1 MNWGTLRQLKV
12 GRAHTDK
19 TAPLLVPLLFWI
31 TGVLGIL
38 MGLWRLT
45 TVGALLLR
53 GFTGAGGVL
62 EAVHSFTLAG
72 FTMLMMG
79 ALYQLVPVL
88 LNVTPVPTNR
98 VFVQWGV
105 YTLGLV
111 GFLFGLF
118 TGKSG
123 LLGIGGVGVVLG
135 ILLFI
140 GNVGERLWRRTT
152 FNVTAWFFTSA
163 LAYLLLTVVMG
174 GLLVLRYTTG
184 HPSFPHE
191 VPVHMAIAL
200 GGWFGLLVCGTS
212 YRLWQMFGL
221 KHQEPR
227 YWLMTWGC
235 INGAIILWAIGLIS
249 GTESVRQVGWLLQMV
264 GFFTYLFAIFR
275 AGMGDRRTMRDPALR
290 TLVLSM
296 ASLGVFE
303 VLGSWALMGH
313 VERLWI
319 GAWIA
324 YGLGWVGMSFL
335 GFAQKIVPFMVW
347 LHRYAHVHGQ
357 GKMPRL
363 EDIWRPKLAYPP
375 MGAVGVGITMLVFST
390 GDASPLLFRLGAYFI
405 GIGWIFFLGAG
416 IRSVI
421 GPHRRPE

>member
-1 MNWGTLRQLKV
+1 MMDSLRQLKV

-19 TAPLLVPLLFWI
+19 TAPLFVPLLFWI
-31 TGVLGIL
+31 SGVLGIL
-38 MGLWRLT
+38 TGLWRLT
-45 TVGALLLR
+45 TVADLLLAGR
-53 GFTGAGGVL
+53 IGAGGVL
-62 EAVHSFTLAG
+62 GAVHSFTLAG

-88 LNVTPVPTNR
+88 LNVAPVPTNR
-98 VFVQWGV
+98 VVIQWGV
-105 YTLGLV
+105 YSLGLV
-111 GFLFGLF
+111 GFLLGLL

-135 ILLFI
+135 LLLFI
-140 GNVGERLWRRTT
+140 GNVSERLWRRTA

-163 LAYLLLTVVMG
+163 LGYLLLTVVMG

-191 VPVHMAIAL
+191 VSVHMAIAL

-235 INGAIILWAIGLIS
+235 VNGAIILWTIGLIS
-249 GTESVRQVGWLLQMV
+249 GTESVRAVGWLVQWA
-264 GFFTYLFAIFR
+264 GFLTYVWAIVR
-275 AGMGDRRTMRDPALR
+275 AGMGHKRTMRDPALR
-290 TLVLSM
+290 TLVLSI
-296 ASLGVFE
+296 ASLGAFE
-303 VLGSWALMGH
+303 VLGSWALIGH
-313 VERLWI
+313 SEHLWI
-319 GAWIA
+319 DAWIA
-324 YGLGWVGMSFL
+324 YGLGWVGLSFL
-335 GFAQKIVPFMVW
+335 GFAQKIVPFMIW

-363 EDIWRPKLAYPP
+363 EDIWRPTLAYPP
-375 MGAVGVGITMLVFST
+375 MGAVGLGIAILLLST
-390 GDASPLLFRLGAYFI
+390 ADASPLLFRLGTYLI
-405 GIGWIFFLGAG
+405 GLGWLFFLGAG